1 MKKLKV
7 RDVKVLKIFHLI
19 FVMMWVIGVATM
31 ALLCLL
37 VPKSGDEFFMLLN
50 ISRFVDDIL
59 VIPGAIMTVVTAIV
73 YGLATNWG
81 FFKHKWIIVKWVF
94 SIIIILIGTFY
105 FSPLLDSTLISVDE
119 LRGASLHSPEISR
132 NMQTIFLGGVC
143 QGSLLVFL
151 VVISVIKPWKEKK

>member
-59 VIPGAIMTVVTAIV
+59 VIPGAILTVVTAIV

-119 LRGASLHSPEISR
+119 LR
-132 NMQTIFLGGVC
+132 
-143 QGSLLVFL
+143 
-151 VVISVIKPWKEKK
+151 